1 MEEDSQRRLRHR
13 LSNILSP
20 AMMMAEVLSN
30 HADPAVKRAGEIIL
44 KSLDKATEALREA
57 GKPEK

>member
-1 MEEDSQRRLRHR
+1 MDEDGLRRLRHR

-20 AMMMAEVLSN
+20 AMMVAEGLSN

-44 KSLDKATEALREA
+44 KSLDNAIEALRAA